1 MNALGG
7 PIKLATA
14 LKTLLRTLVHGGEA
28 WYFIFPLKQGE
39 QEL

>member
-14 LKTLLRTLVHGGEA
+14 LKTLLTLVHGGEA